1 MVKNHYNQQELQKH
15 FARYDGKHYKL
26 TLVDLKRKRIGS
38 RNVETAFYEE
48 GLYSDD
54 LERELNSKVEGPGMN
69 VFDKVYNS
77 ERDVTLTRD
86 ELEKMKKYLLIQQY
100 RNPTNISSY
109 SPEWEGDVL
118 GYNKMYEK
126 EGHTYKEHVYNM
138 MHNILDNSWEELLY
152 SKEEEVQHNTRG
164 INGTMTLFVR
174 SGHEFVMND
183 LGLVTERQEWTNYS
197 QDTEFKKLLKDS
209 LLSHIPDATDEQI
222 EQYIQVHQWYDNF
235 TFYPISSHFGI
246 ITIEQLWVSM
256 MKTKKAYRCISDRNE
271 LVMRTNPDFFRW
283 MNDEIGLH
291 SRFIQDNFLPC
302 RPEYHSDLLKKA
314 TSEAELANLIN
325 TDKSP
330 DDRYVYPVIDLS
342 LEWTEYLNWL
352 TINEADRYFAFGSDI
367 DGRVTID
374 NYEMHRLLNPN
385 IEFKKDLSW
394 IQEINDWTKP
404 IN

>member
-15 FARYDGKHYKL
+15 FARHEGKHYKL

-54 LERELNSKVEGPGMN
+54 LEIELNSKVEGPGMK

-77 ERDVTLTRD
+77 KEFVTLTRD

-109 SPEWEGDVL
+109 SPEYKGDML

-138 MHNILDNSWEELLY
+138 MHHILDHSWEELLH
-152 SKEEEVQHNTRG
+152 SKEDEVQNNARG

-197 QDTEFKKLLKDS
+197 QNTEFKKLLKDS
-209 LLSHIPDATDEQI
+209 LLSRIPDATDEQI
-222 EQYIQVHQWYDNF
+222 EQDIQTHQWYDNF

-246 ITIEQLWVSM
+246 ITIEQLWVIM
-256 MKTKKAYRCISDRNE
+256 MKSRNAYILCLEHGE
-271 LVMRTNPDFFRW
+271 LVTKQDPDFFRW
-283 MNDEIGLH
+283 MNDEIDLH
-291 SRFIQDNFLPC
+291 SRFIQKNFVPC
-302 RPEYHSDLLKKA
+302 ISKYQSDQLMKA
-314 TSEAELANLIN
+314 TSMAELANLIDTN
-325 TDKSP
+325 KSP
-330 DDRYVYPVIDLS
+330 DDKYVYPVIDLS
-342 LEWTEYLNWL
+342 LEWTEYLNRL
-352 TINEADRYFAFGSDI
+352 TINEADKYFAFGSDI

-385 IEFKKDLSW
+385 IGFKQNLSW

-404 IN
+404 VN